1 MALDALF
8 SWYIEKRIARITKF
22 TNEAESCQAKVLHDL
37 ISQAQNTSFGNTYH
51 FSEIKDYS
59 SFKTKV
65 PLGDYNSLKKYI
77 ELAKEGTSDVLWPGK
92 SIWFAKSSGTTGE
105 RMKVL
110 PVTKDALH
118 NNHHAGG
125 KDILALYYK
134 NYPSR
139 KLYSKKHLVIG
150 GSGEIQLINQDIF
163 VGDLSAIIVKNLPWW
178 TEYRRTPAVEIAL
191 IADWEEKLE
200 RMAQTTLNE
209 NVALI
214 VGVPSW
220 TLLLIKRILKITGAD
235 NIHEV
240 WPNLELYIHGGMNIS
255 PYLEEFNKISAP
267 GKLNFMESYNAS
279 EGCFGLQDQKDH
291 RDLLLLTDAE
301 VFYEFIPMEFFDGI
315 NSTVIMDINSVEI
328 NTEYALVI
336 STSSGLWRYII
347 GDTIRFTSTAPYRFV
362 VSGRTTQYVNAFGE
376 KMIVKQTE
384 EAIALACKA
393 CNAHITDFTVGP
405 YFNSTKS
412 NGGHE
417 WMIEFE
423 QEPKDLSHFEEEV
436 DRILKALNSDYETKR
451 FGNINIDFPKF
462 NYLKPKSFEA
472 WLKKK
477 GKLGGQHK
485 VPRLMNDRS
494 IIEDLISA
502 KE

>member
-1 MALDALF
+1 
-8 SWYIEKRIARITKF
+8 
-22 TNEAESCQAKVLHDL
+22 
-37 ISQAQNTSFGNTYH
+37 
-51 FSEIKDYS
+51 
-59 SFKTKV
+59 
-65 PLGDYNSLKKYI
+65 
-77 ELAKEGTSDVLWPGK
+77 
-92 SIWFAKSSGTTGE
+92 
-105 RMKVL
+105 
-110 PVTKDALH
+110 
-118 NNHHAGG
+118 
-125 KDILALYYK
+125 
-134 NYPSR
+134 
-139 KLYSKKHLVIG
+139 
-150 GSGEIQLINQDIF
+150 
-163 VGDLSAIIVKNLPWW
+163 
-178 TEYRRTPAVEIAL
+178 
-191 IADWEEKLE
+191 
-200 RMAQTTLNE
+200 MAQTTLNE

-235 NIHEV
+235 NIHAV